1 MIFKVLFQENP
12 SEVPV
17 RERTSTI
24 YVEADSQ
31 VEVRKKLAKHN
42 YNIEVIQG
50 LTGAH
55 LEYEQKQP
63 YFVITETD

>member
-1 MIFKVLFQENP
+1 MIFKVLFQENAA
-12 SEVPV
+12 EVPV

-24 YVEADSQ
+24 YIEADS
-31 VEVRKKLAKHN
+31 EKDVRKKLTKHN
-42 YNIEVIQG
+42 YNIEIIQE

-63 YFVITETD
+63 TFVLTESE